1 LPALTLGTRWSDMTQ
16 IHPAGPRRGLPPA
29 TGILRRKPIE
39 DDGQVSGLQRT
50 IGLWQLTAIGLG
62 AIIGAG
68 IFALAGPV
76 AKGGTSPAV
85 GPAVSISFVI
95 AGVASACAALSYA
108 EFGGLIPKAGSA
120 YTYGYAVLG
129 ESVGWFIGWDLLL
142 EYTAIVA
149 VVAIGVSQYVGY
161 LVQSFGVDLPAW
173 MLGAPGTG
181 SGHKVDLFAVLLCL
195 GVAALLNRGIKT
207 SARIET
213 YLVFIKIAIVLAVIV
228 VGAFY
233 IKADN
238 LSPYFPNGFG
248 SAATGAATVFFAVFG
263 YDAMTTAAEES
274 KDAERNLPKAIVLSL
289 SIAMVLYLL
298 AATVLT
304 GMQNYTKLSD
314 KAAFAFAFQSV
325 GQGGFAKIV
334 SIGAIIGI
342 ITVLFSFNLAASRV
356 WFAIARDGLL
366 PSWFAHLNTRRS
378 PSRPVWIVGVLAA
391 CIAGVVPIGDAAEL
405 TNIGILLAFVVVSIA
420 VIVLRYRSPDL
431 PRTFRTPLMPVTPL
445 VGIAFSLWLVS
456 KLQTVTWIRFLVWFV
471 LGALV
476 YGLYGYRHSKLGRGQ
491 VVSTPDV

>member
-1 LPALTLGTRWSDMTQ
+1 MTNSKRTA
-16 IHPAGPRRGLPPA
+16 AGGAPRT
-29 TGILRRKPIE
+29 TGIFRRKPIA
-39 DDGQVSGLQRT
+39 DDGAEGGLERS

-76 AKGGTSPAV
+76 AKGTTSTAV
-85 GPAVSISFVI
+85 GPAVSLSFII
-95 AGVASACAALSYA
+95 AGIASACAALSYA

-129 ESVGWFIGWDLLL
+129 EAVGWFIGWDLLL

-161 LVQSFGVDLPAW
+161 LVNSFGADLPAW

-181 SGHKVDLFAVLLCL
+181 GGHKVDLFAVLLCL
-195 GVAALLNRGIKT
+195 GVAVLLNRGIKS

-213 YLVFIKIAIVLAVIV
+213 YLVFVKITIVLAVIV

-238 LSPYFPNGFG
+238 LTPYVPNGFG
-248 SAATGAATVFFAVFG
+248 SVATGAATVFFAVFG
-263 YDAMTTAAEES
+263 YDAMSTAAEES
-274 KDAERNLPKAIVLSL
+274 KDAERNLPKAIILSL
-289 SIAMVLYLL
+289 AIAMVLYLL

-304 GMQNYTKLSD
+304 GMQNYTQLSD
-314 KAAFAFAFQSV
+314 TAAFAFAFQAV
-325 GQGGFAKIV
+325 GQGAFAKVV
-334 SIGAIIGI
+334 SVGAIIGI
-342 ITVLFSFNLAASRV
+342 ITVLFSFSLAASRV

-366 PSWFAHLNTRRS
+366 PGWFAHTNARHS
-378 PSRPVWIVGVLAA
+378 PSRPVWIVGIVAA
-391 CIAGVVPIGDAAEL
+391 AIAGLVPIGDAAEL
-405 TNIGILLAFVVVSIA
+405 TNIGILLAFVVVSAA
-420 VIVLRYRSPDL
+420 VIILRYRSPEL

-445 VGIAFSLWLVS
+445 LGIAFSLWLVS
-456 KLQTVTWIRFLVWFV
+456 KLQTATWIRFLVWF
-471 LGALV
+471 LIGALV
-476 YGLYGYRHSKLGRGQ
+476 YGFYGYRHSKLGHGQ
-491 VVSTPDV
+491 VASTDI